1 MQVVK
6 ATLEDAETILALQK
20 VAYQSEAALYNDYT
34 ILPLH
39 ETIENA
45 QEAFSSHLILKAL
58 DDQGSIL
65 GSVRGKIE
73 NGVTKIGKL
82 MVHPSAQNQGVGR
95 ALMEAIEKE
104 LPSPTYALFTG
115 SKSEKNLFLYQ
126 KLGYTIVSYGS
137 LPGEATVF
145 AFLEKRSEH

>member
-1 MQVVK
+1 MQIVK

-39 ETIENA
+39 EKIEHT
-45 QEAFSSHLILKAL
+45 QEAFSSHLVLKAL
-58 DDQGSIL
+58 DDEGKIL

-73 NGVTKIGKL
+73 KGVTKIGKL
-82 MVHPSAQNQGVGR
+82 MVHPSAQNKGVGR

-104 LPSPTYALFTG
+104 LPSQTYALFTG

-126 KLGYTIVSYGS
+126 TLGYTIVSYS
-137 LPGEATVF
+137 TLPGEATVF
-145 AFLEKRSEH
+145 AFLEKHSKL

>member
-6 ATLEDAETILALQK
+6 ATFEDAETILALQK

-73 NGVTKIGKL
+73 NGVTKIGNL
-82 MVHPSAQNQGVGR
+82 W
-95 ALMEAIEKE
+95 
-104 LPSPTYALFTG
+104 FTRQH
-115 SKSEKNLFLYQ
+115 KIK
-126 KLGYTIVSYGS
+126 V
-137 LPGEATVF
+137 
-145 AFLEKRSEH
+145 